1 VEEKCLRNLSIKHE
15 AQHKKVGVELNVK
28 EIELKELEH
37 KKAFCEL
44 QYVFL
49 GEQHV
54 ALINK
59 GNGLSMYPHPLCNL
73 DA

>member
-1 VEEKCLRNLSIKHE
+1 M
-15 AQHKKVGVELNVK
+15 GVELNVK

-37 KKAFCEL
+37 RRAFCEL
-44 QYVFL
+44 QYASL

-54 ALINK
+54 ALINE